1 MNELQTQAL
10 ETAKSWTKEP
20 FDANTRAE
28 VQALIDNN
36 DIETITNRFGDT
48 LHFGTA
54 GLRGVMGAG
63 RTMMNVYMIAKAS
76 KALAQCLIEEYGDE
90 AVKRGVVVGYDCRHH
105 SEEFARMTAGVL
117 AANHIKVYLFDRLTP
132 TNLVPFAIRT
142 KNAFAGVMVTSSHN
156 PKIYNGYKVFW
167 SNGAQI
173 ISPVDARR
181 YWPRFRLDRRRRPRR
196 LYRDDERRNDRR
208 LLRLGRQECC
218 SYRRK

>member
-76 KALAQCLIEEYGDE
+76 KA
-90 AVKRGVVVGYDCRHH
+90 
-105 SEEFARMTAGVL
+105 
-117 AANHIKVYLFDRLTP
+117 
-132 TNLVPFAIRT
+132 
-142 KNAFAGVMVTSSHN
+142 
-156 PKIYNGYKVFW
+156 
-167 SNGAQI
+167 
-173 ISPVDARR
+173 
-181 YWPRFRLDRRRRPRR
+181 
-196 LYRDDERRNDRR
+196 
-208 LLRLGRQECC
+208 
-218 SYRRK
+218 